1 VVERCRQLQPKSHPA
16 TLRSGAVAIYTLCK
30 PRETAA
36 MRNTRYGTLLSKR
49 FGILNP
55 PTFVTSVSRGAPL
68 TFTRLR
74 LDSASPTC
82 DGIIPAEEAYS
93 FHVNFLKQ
101 ESFSI
106 SRKTRAAERYFLGE
120 GDSTMLDYSEI
131 STMTLHSPLD
141 TVRLYVPRSALQDF
155 VREEYGSSEVHLK
168 TPQQVIRDP
177 ILYHL
182 GAGLSAL
189 FEHSEENNSLLV
201 DQIALSLQNHLY
213 QTYSA
218 TPGWNRQA
226 RGGLAPWQ
234 ESRAKEVIDAN
245 LDKEINIAR
254 LACECGLS
262 ASQFAR
268 AFRQSTG
275 CPPHRWLLQRR
286 IKRARDLLLNSDK
299 TLVEIAKACGFSD
312 QSHLT
317 RAFGQ
322 MVGTSP
328 GLWRRAKRA

>member
-1 VVERCRQLQPKSHPA
+1 
-16 TLRSGAVAIYTLCK
+16 
-30 PRETAA
+30 
-36 MRNTRYGTLLSKR
+36 MRNTGYGRLLSKR

-55 PTFVTSVSRGAPL
+55 PTFATSVSRGAPI

-93 FHVNFLKQ
+93 FHVNFLKL
-101 ESFSI
+101 ETLSV
-106 SRKTRAAERYFLGE
+106 SRKARTVERYLLCE
-120 GDSTMLDYSEI
+120 GDSTMLDYSET
-131 STMTLHSPLD
+131 STVILHTAMD
-141 TVRLYVPRSALQDF
+141 TVRLYVPRPTLQDF
-155 VREEYGSSEVHLK
+155 VREEYGSREAHLK
-168 TPQQVIRDP
+168 APQQVMRDP

-182 GAGLSAL
+182 GSCLSAL
-189 FEHSEENNSLLV
+189 LEHPEENNSLLV
-201 DQIALSLQNHLY
+201 DHIALSLQSHLY

-218 TPGWNRQA
+218 TPTWNPKA

-234 ESRAKEVIDAN
+234 ESRAKEAMDAN
-245 LDKEINIAR
+245 LDKEITIAR
-254 LACECGLS
+254 LACDCGLS
-262 ASQFAR
+262 TSQFAR

-286 IKRARDLLLNSDK
+286 IKRAQDLLLTSNK
-299 TLVEIAKACGFSD
+299 TLAEIARACGFSD

-322 MVGTSP
+322 TVGTSP
-328 GLWRRAKRA
+328 GLWRRIKRN

>member
-1 VVERCRQLQPKSHPA
+1 
-16 TLRSGAVAIYTLCK
+16 
-30 PRETAA
+30 
-36 MRNTRYGTLLSKR
+36 MRNTGYGRLLSKR

-55 PTFVTSVSRGAPL
+55 PTFATSVSRGAPI

-101 ESFSI
+101 ETLSV
-106 SRKTRAAERYFLGE
+106 SRKARTVERYLLCE
-120 GDSTMLDYSEI
+120 GDSTMLDYSET
-131 STMTLHSPLD
+131 STVILHTAMD
-141 TVRLYVPRSALQDF
+141 TVRLYVPRPTLQDF
-155 VREEYGSSEVHLK
+155 VREEYGSREAYLK
-168 TPQQVIRDP
+168 PPQQVMRDP

-182 GAGLSAL
+182 GSCLSAL
-189 FEHSEENNSLLV
+189 LEHPEENNSLLV
-201 DQIALSLQNHLY
+201 DHIALSLQSHLY

-218 TPGWNRQA
+218 TPTWNPKA

-234 ESRAKEVIDAN
+234 ESRAKEAMDAN
-245 LDKEINIAR
+245 LDKEITIAR
-254 LACECGLS
+254 LACDCGLS
-262 ASQFAR
+262 TSQFAR

-286 IKRARDLLLNSDK
+286 IKRAQDLLLTSNK
-299 TLVEIAKACGFSD
+299 TLAEIARACGFSD

-322 MVGTSP
+322 TVGTSP
-328 GLWRRAKRA
+328 GLWRRIKRI

>member
-1 VVERCRQLQPKSHPA
+1 
-16 TLRSGAVAIYTLCK
+16 
-30 PRETAA
+30 
-36 MRNTRYGTLLSKR
+36 MRNTGYGRLLSKR

-55 PTFVTSVSRGAPL
+55 PTFATSVSRGAPI

-101 ESFSI
+101 ETLSV
-106 SRKTRAAERYFLGE
+106 SRKARTVERYLLCE
-120 GDSTMLDYSEI
+120 GDSTMLDYSET
-131 STMTLHSPLD
+131 STVILHTAMD
-141 TVRLYVPRSALQDF
+141 TVRLYVPRPTLQDF
-155 VREEYGSSEVHLK
+155 VQEEYGSREAHLK
-168 TPQQVIRDP
+168 PPQQVMRDP

-182 GAGLSAL
+182 GASLSAL
-189 FEHSEENNSLLV
+189 LEHPEENNSLLV
-201 DQIALSLQNHLY
+201 DHIALSLQSHLY

-218 TPGWNRQA
+218 TPALSRRA

-234 ESRAKEVIDAN
+234 ESRAEEAMDAH
-245 LDKEINIAR
+245 LDKEIDIAQ
-254 LACECGLS
+254 LAHECGLS
-262 ASQFAR
+262 TSRFAR
-268 AFRQSTG
+268 AFKESTG

-286 IKRARDLLLNSDK
+286 IERARDLLLNSDK

-322 MVGTSP
+322 IVGTSP
-328 GLWRRAKRA
+328 GLWRRARRA

>member
-1 VVERCRQLQPKSHPA
+1 V
-16 TLRSGAVAIYTLCK
+16 
-30 PRETAA
+30 
-36 MRNTRYGTLLSKR
+36 RNTGYGKLLSKR

-55 PTFVTSVSRGAPL
+55 PTFVTSVSRGAPI

-74 LDSASPTC
+74 LDTASPTC
-82 DGIIPAEEAYS
+82 DGTILAEDAYS
-93 FHVNFLKQ
+93 LHANFLKQ
-101 ESFSI
+101 ESLSV
-106 SRKTRAAERYFLGE
+106 SRKGRVAERYFLGE
-120 GDSTMLDYSEI
+120 GDSTMLDYSET
-131 STMTLHSPLD
+131 STATLHTAMD
-141 TVRLYVPRSALQDF
+141 TVRLYVPRLTLQDF
-155 VREEYGSSEVHLK
+155 VREEYGSSELHLK
-168 TPQQVIRDP
+168 PPQQVMRDP

-182 GAGLSAL
+182 GSCLSAL
-189 FEHSEENNSLLV
+189 FEHPEEDNSLLV
-201 DQIALSLQNHLY
+201 DHIALLLQSHLY

-218 TPGWNRQA
+218 TPAWNPKA

-234 ESRAKEVIDAN
+234 ESRAKEAMDAN

-254 LACECGLS
+254 LAYECGLS

-275 CPPHRWLLQRR
+275 CPPHRWRLQRR
-286 IKRARDLLLNSDK
+286 IERAQDLLLNSDK

-322 MVGTSP
+322 IVGTSP
-328 GLWRRAKRA
+328 GLWRRARRA